1 MANPSSVRT
10 LLGSLMVCGTAHASP
25 VVPCEAPAPLARAAI
40 TRGEASF
47 RGLGGSPTVL
57 SSSAIDISADGS
69 VTVGLWRE
77 RGVGRDRGGPVRSR
91 AAAPGMSFAWY
102 DLVGVLGT
110 LMILA
115 AFFLLQA
122 GRMAGDGAAYQL
134 LNLFGAAA
142 VLVTLLG
149 TFNVSVFVLESAWV
163 LVSLYGLIRARRSRR
178 GSPPPRG

>member
-1 MANPSSVRT
+1 
-10 LLGSLMVCGTAHASP
+10 
-25 VVPCEAPAPLARAAI
+25 
-40 TRGEASF
+40 
-47 RGLGGSPTVL
+47 
-57 SSSAIDISADGS
+57 
-69 VTVGLWRE
+69 
-77 RGVGRDRGGPVRSR
+77 
-91 AAAPGMSFAWY
+91 MSFAWY

-163 LVSLYGLIRARRSRR
+163 LVSVYGLIRARRSRR
-178 GSPPPRG
+178 GSPPPQG